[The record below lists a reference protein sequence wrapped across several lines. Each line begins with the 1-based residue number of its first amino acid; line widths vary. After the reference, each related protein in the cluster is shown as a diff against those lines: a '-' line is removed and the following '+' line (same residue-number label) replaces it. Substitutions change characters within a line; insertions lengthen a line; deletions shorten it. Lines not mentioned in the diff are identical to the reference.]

1 MYCKSLL
8 MDMVIITTKKKSTFR
23 SKVHRPVICIQEAT
37 SVRVFIGLKGIFSPL
52 KILTVFYRGLQ
63 SREKSFRENG
73 GDFPRAIK
81 RVRARSRS

>member
-1 MYCKSLL
+1 
-8 MDMVIITTKKKSTFR
+8 MVIITTKKKHIQVQGSQASHLYLR
-23 SKVHRPVICIQEAT
+23 SDFSKSIHR
-37 SVRVFIGLKGIFSPL
+37 LKRDFSPL